1 MLSAASAHT
10 FLWEISSGLVPNG
23 ASVRTFGRLS
33 SYDLAESQATLTAQ
47 HDLAQHLIFVGTKL
61 VEPCC
66 AKLGSVYMVIGELEQ
81 VDGVSSVLQAR
92 VLTCVDGIDLPLLE
106 RAVLEQRKY
115 LDSRG
120 GPASTQSEMS
130 H

>member
-81 VDGVSSVLQAR
+81 VDDVNYDHRLSV
-92 VLTCVDGIDLPLLE
+92 
-106 RAVLEQRKY
+106 K
-115 LDSRG
+115 LD
-120 GPASTQSEMS
+120 T
-130 H
+130 